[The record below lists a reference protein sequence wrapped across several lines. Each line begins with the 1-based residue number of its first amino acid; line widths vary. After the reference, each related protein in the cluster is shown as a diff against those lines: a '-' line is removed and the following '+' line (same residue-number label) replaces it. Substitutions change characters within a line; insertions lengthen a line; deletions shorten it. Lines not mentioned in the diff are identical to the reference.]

1 MEEKSE
7 MIFVENGKS
16 KKRILI
22 TLGVILLLVVGIFVY
37 IKLYYSAS
45 SFLTKT
51 AKNLTSFV
59 DDAYEKVNLNEDYIN
74 NMDKYDIK
82 ENIKLGID
90 TNILSGAENLELIL
104 NENMSVK
111 NNYLNLDLNVNQDD
125 ANLNAEITYKD
136 NKMYLESKD
145 ILDKPI
151 YLSDA
156 ENENIDFNSLVS
168 QYQEILK
175 VSNKKTINKLIKYL
189 EKALNESKMT
199 TKLKGLTE
207 EYSYEVN
214 ETNKDKVVDKFINL
228 IKEDEELSKS
238 LEINDDTVSDIKSNI
253 SNIKVLVEVQ
263 LFTNKIKTLKVNA
276 NDYVIEGKLVSKDK
290 YKFTDGENDYE
301 IEIKDDEVLLET
313 YNNDK
318 RLNTVKITNN
328 DDEFKL
334 IVTSSDVELNMN
346 LKNTNKNN
354 SVLEVILN
362 SDKINLNVNLNIDN
376 NASDKK
382 VNANGKINVTYDTYK
397 VNLTLDSNLE
407 YGENIV
413 NIKEINDA
421 KDYNSLTENDTNGYS
436 TKIMN
441 KLSKFKLYNSI
452 LSLVSNFM
460 Q

>member
-1 MEEKSE
+1 MEEKNE

-59 DDAYEKVNLNEDYIN
+59 DDAYEKINLNEDYIN

-82 ENIKLGID
+82 ENVKLGID

-151 YLSDA
+151 YFSDA
-156 ENENIDFNSLVS
+156 ENKNLDFNSLVS

-175 VSNKKTINKLIKYL
+175 ISNKKTINKLIKYL

-199 TKLKGLTE
+199 TKLKGLTA

-238 LEINDDTVSDIKSNI
+238 LEINDDTVRDIKSNI
-253 SNIKVLVEVQ
+253 SNIKVL
-263 LFTNKIKTLKVNA
+263 NINA